1 MRRPKYQGGHWT
13 TRLVCVLAL
22 VALLVGVHWGN
33 LGQALAAAA
42 APKAEKTRQA
52 TVKVTFID
60 GTQSFPLLVMQT
72 KGIADKYG
80 LKLEENKVAGPQ
92 GLATVMQTGNF
103 QVTFRGWLST
113 AMMRSKGHKP
123 IVVFPLTGYTDDVVA
138 RADSPLKSIAD
149 LKGKRI
155 GISGGPATESVW
167 LFRLE
172 AVRFF
177 GFDLFKEAK
186 VQFGAA
192 PLLMGLLENG
202 ELDAIMV
209 QNPQVVQLLETGKF
223 RSIASLGDIWREK
236 SGQDPLFVSVV
247 MHEAW
252 AKANPD
258 IAKRFVAAY
267 KESLEYLKTHPDVW
281 PEMARV
287 LGIKTEAG
295 AKLLRERTAG
305 HLLTKWDK
313 KFIDEQYRYAA
324 EVIKV
329 FAEAQEFPKQ
339 IPEGTFDMSYAPQ

>member
-1 MRRPKYQGGHWT
+1 MGRTNYRT
-13 TRLVCVLAL
+13 NRLVRVLAL
-22 VALLVGVHWGN
+22 AALLVGAHGDRPAA
-33 LGQALAAAA
+33 ALAAAA
-42 APKAEKTRQA
+42 APKAERPKQA

-92 GLATVMQTGNF
+92 GLATVMQTGDF
-103 QVTFRGWLST
+103 QVTFRGWLGT
-113 AMMRSKGHKP
+113 ALMRAQGHKA

-138 RADSPLKSIAD
+138 RADSPLKGIAD

-167 LFRLE
+167 LFRLQ

-177 GFDLFKEAK
+177 GFDLLKEAK

-202 ELDAIMV
+202 ELDAILV

-236 SGQDPLFVSVV
+236 SGQDPLFVSVAMNEV
-247 MHEAW
+247 W

-258 IAKRFVAAY
+258 VAKRFVAAY
-267 KESLEYLKTHPDVW
+267 KEALEYLKARPDVW
-281 PEMARV
+281 PELAKI

-305 HLLTKWDK
+305 NLLTKWNK

-329 FAEAQEFPKQ
+329 FGESKEFPKQ
-339 IPEGTFDMSYAPQ
+339 IPDGLFDMSYAPQ

>member
-1 MRRPKYQGGHWT
+1 MRGPNYQSGHWT
-13 TRLVCVLAL
+13 PLRCAL
-22 VALLVGVHWGN
+22 
-33 LGQALAAAA
+33 ALAALLSAAGGGKPAAALAASA
-42 APKAEKTRQA
+42 APKTEKPRQA
-52 TVKVTFID
+52 IVRVTFID

-72 KGIADKYG
+72 KGIADKHN

-92 GLATVMQTGNF
+92 GLATAMQTGNF

-113 AMMRSKGHKP
+113 AMMRAQGHKA
-123 IVVFPLTGYTDDVVA
+123 IVVFPLTSYTDDVVA
-138 RADSPLKSIAD
+138 RVDSSFKSIAD

-177 GFDLFKEAK
+177 GFDPLKEAK
-186 VQFGAA
+186 AQFGAA

-202 ELDAIMV
+202 ELDAILV

-236 SGQDPLFVSVV
+236 AGQDPLFVSVA
-247 MHEAW
+247 MNETW

-267 KESLEYLKTHPDVW
+267 KEAIEYLKTHADVW
-281 PEMARV
+281 PEMAKS

-305 HLLTKWDK
+305 GLLTKWDK

-329 FAEAQEFPKQ
+329 FAEAKEFPKQ
-339 IPEGTFDMSYAPQ
+339 IPEGTLDMGYAP